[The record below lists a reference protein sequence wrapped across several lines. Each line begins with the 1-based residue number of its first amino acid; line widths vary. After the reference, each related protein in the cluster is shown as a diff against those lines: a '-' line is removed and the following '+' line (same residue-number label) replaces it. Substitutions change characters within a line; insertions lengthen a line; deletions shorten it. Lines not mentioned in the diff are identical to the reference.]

1 MTENTQSIPGYLF
14 RISVS
19 EPHNRRV
26 NVELAV
32 VRGENLQPV
41 YNQNV
46 HLINVVN
53 RDIGDYVFDQFLERG
68 LFENCRDLPDGLYE
82 SLSMSRED
90 RFSKIPPDERRFR
103 FIHSR
108 DSEGSK
114 GYLFTSDITDILEH
128 REYLERLEASRRVAE
143 EARADL
149 QGARENNAPLIERL
163 VSRYFESGSVDST
176 EITGLRALGL
186 VDKTTIFRESSYGED
201 ALLRYEFVRDG
212 VKHMGFLGF
221 DENSSLIVD
230 DRRFPEQKLVVNG
243 EVQTN

>member
-53 RDIGDYVFDQFLERG
+53 R
-68 LFENCRDLPDGLYE
+68 
-82 SLSMSRED
+82 
-90 RFSKIPPDERRFR
+90 
-103 FIHSR
+103 
-108 DSEGSK
+108 
-114 GYLFTSDITDILEH
+114 DITDILEH

-186 VDKTTIFRESSYGED
+186 VEKTTIFRESSYGED